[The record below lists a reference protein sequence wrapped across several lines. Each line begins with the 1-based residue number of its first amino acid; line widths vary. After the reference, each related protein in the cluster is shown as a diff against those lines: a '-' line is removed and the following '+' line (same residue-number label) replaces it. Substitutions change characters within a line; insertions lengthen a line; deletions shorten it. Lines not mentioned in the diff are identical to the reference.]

1 MSCNRCVGSPFL
13 WRPYKGVVR
22 KAGRTR
28 FLIPREE
35 LWLGIDQSRG
45 GTGVTFVIASG
56 RYRIAAARG
65 RS

>member
-1 MSCNRCVGSPFL
+1 MSCHGCVGSLFL

-22 KAGRTR
+22 RPGEHGSSSGRG
-28 FLIPREE
+28 E
-35 LWLGIDQSRG
+35 LWFGMDQSRG